1 MELYLALM
9 RHINQIFE
17 FINSIFSDHV
27 FRNDVVGLL
36 EIGAIIGYVL
46 IIILLYTIEH
56 GSIKRIDETYK
67 YKNMV
72 RYIQIFIMLTA
83 LSVLLISTNI
93 FLLMICFMC
102 YTIFFFGL
110 ETIKM
115 HHESLSVMD

>member
-1 MELYLALM
+1 MELYMVLM

-17 FINSIFSDHV
+17 YVNDMFSEHV
-27 FRNDVVGLL
+27 FRHDVISLL
-36 EIGAIIGYVL
+36 EIGAIVGYVL
-46 IIILLYTIEH
+46 IIMLLYIIEH
-56 GSIKRIDETYK
+56 GSIKRIDATYK
-67 YKNMV
+67 YKNIV
-72 RYIQIFIMLTA
+72 RFIQIFIMLMP

-93 FLLMICFMC
+93 SLLMLCFMC